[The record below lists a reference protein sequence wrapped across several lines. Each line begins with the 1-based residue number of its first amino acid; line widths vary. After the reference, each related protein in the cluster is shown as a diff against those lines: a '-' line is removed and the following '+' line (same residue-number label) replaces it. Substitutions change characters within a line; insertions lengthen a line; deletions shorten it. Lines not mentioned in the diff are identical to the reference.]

1 MDTQR
6 QRRITSLLESLLEL
20 PEENRS
26 AYLDEIAS
34 DDPSLRCA
42 VGDLL
47 QMEDRARV
55 WMPDETV
62 SCARLQEKIGPYRVV
77 RELGAG
83 GMGVVFLAERDD
95 ETYQQQVAVKLV
107 RPGMVSAETRRRFY
121 RERQILADLAHPN
134 IARLLDGGTTA
145 DGAPY
150 LVMEYVQ
157 GQNLDR
163 YCDERRLSLKQ
174 RIGLIIS
181 ICHGLEAAHRNL
193 VVHRDLKPANVMVT
207 EAGQPKLLDF
217 GIAHL
222 MNPPEGLVTATGS
235 RLMSPRY
242 AAPEQI
248 QGFPITTS
256 CDVYALGVLL
266 HEQLTGVSPYDLET
280 HSFAALEQAITKQ
293 PPPSPVEQFRRLKR
307 RKPFQTGEIASRR
320 ATTPAA
326 MLRSLQGDL
335 SHIVV
340 KALEKDP
347 ERRYASVQAMRAD
360 LERFCQGHPILARP
374 QTWRYRGLRF
384 FKRNRLPVSVAFLF
398 VMLLIGFAVQA
409 HLQRDRLALERDQA
423 ARERD
428 KSQAVLNFVQDLLR
442 QGDPGVAG
450 VRDIGIKEV
459 LARGFRLSQISMR
472 DQPETRAAMLNTI
485 GRTFISLG
493 EFDQAEQLLQQI
505 APSSPSQ
512 GPLMAVEQFEAQLNL
527 AALDYWRGHAQAC
540 IDRLV
545 ANAAFPE
552 GTPLT
557 TRARYYQT
565 LARAYSESGLYDQ
578 ALQTLA
584 VSRHMANTLP
594 AEVAVAAQMDNFSLM
609 GLVHLNRGEY
619 DLSEA
624 ALNQGLALGRKTW
637 GEAHPKVSDQIYS
650 LGLTALHRGDY
661 ARSEKLLTQAHQ
673 LDGAFW
679 GADSY
684 YVAKSLS
691 SLGTVYLCQ
700 MRFDLA
706 HSKFK
711 AVAAIYER
719 SLGENHASIGQV
731 HLNLAQT
738 SRYRREAEAALFHA
752 TKALT
757 LNRDRLG
764 ARHPETLAALQVK
777 AAILADKGCL
787 GEAVAL
793 GHELVDV
800 SRELEQDP
808 FRLPGALVQ
817 LAIFYKKKAMPQI
830 AHDLAGEASDLFQG
844 FAPRH
849 INSLNADKV
858 AGETA
863 LQLKRPWVAAVHL
876 DRAWNLAI
884 ELIGEKAP
892 LTKEIKTMR
901 TTAFER
907 LDQD

>member
-1 MDTQR
+1 
-6 QRRITSLLESLLEL
+6 
-20 PEENRS
+20 
-26 AYLDEIAS
+26 
-34 DDPSLRCA
+34 
-42 VGDLL
+42 
-47 QMEDRARV
+47 
-55 WMPDETV
+55 
-62 SCARLQEKIGPYRVV
+62 
-77 RELGAG
+77 
-83 GMGVVFLAERDD
+83 
-95 ETYQQQVAVKLV
+95 
-107 RPGMVSAETRRRFY
+107 
-121 RERQILADLAHPN
+121 
-134 IARLLDGGTTA
+134 
-145 DGAPY
+145 
-150 LVMEYVQ
+150 MEYVQ
-157 GQNLDR
+157 GQTLDR

-222 MNPPEGLVTATGS
+222 MNPHAGVITATGS

-242 AAPEQI
+242 ASPEQI
-248 QGFPITTS
+248 QGSPITTS

-280 HSFAALEQAITKQ
+280 ESFAALEQAITEQ
-293 PPPSPVEQFRRLKR
+293 PTLSPAEQFRRLKR
-307 RKPFQTGEIASRR
+307 RDPALTGAIAWRR
-320 ATTPAA
+320 ATTQGA
-326 MLRSLQGDL
+326 MVRALQGDL
-335 SHIVV
+335 SHMVV

-347 ERRYASVQAMRAD
+347 ERRYASVQALRED

-374 QTWRYRGLRF
+374 QTWGYRAMRFLR
-384 FKRNRLPVSVAFLF
+384 RNRLPVSVAFLF
-398 VMLLIGFAVQA
+398 VVLLVGFAVQA
-409 HLQRDRLALERDQA
+409 HIQRNRLALERDQA

-442 QGDPGVAG
+442 QGDPSVAG
-450 VRDIGIKEV
+450 ARDIGIKEV
-459 LARGFRLSQISMR
+459 LSRGFRLSQISMR

-505 APSSPSQ
+505 APPSPSQ
-512 GPLMAVEQFEAQLNL
+512 GPLMAMEHFEAQLNK

-545 ANAAFPE
+545 TNAAFPE

-565 LARAYSESGLYDQ
+565 LARAYNESGLYDQ

-584 VSRHMANTLP
+584 VSRQMADALP
-594 AEVAVAAQMDNFSLM
+594 AEVAVAAQMDNFSLA
-609 GLVHLNRGEY
+609 GLVHINRSAY

-661 ARSEKLLTQAHQ
+661 ARSEKLLTKAHQ
-673 LDGAFW
+673 LDSAYW

-691 SLGTVYLCQ
+691 SLGSVYLCQ

-738 SRYRREAEAALFHA
+738 SRYRQEAEAALFHA
-752 TKALT
+752 SKALT

-777 AAILADKGCL
+777 AAILADNGCL

-793 GHELVDV
+793 GQELVAV
-800 SRELEQDP
+800 SRGLKQDP

-817 LAIFYKKKAMPQI
+817 LAVFYKMKDMPQI
-830 AHDLAGEASDLFQG
+830 AFDLAGEAADLFQG

-849 INSLNADKV
+849 INSMNADKV

-863 LQLKRPWVAAVHL
+863 LQLKRPRVAAFHL

-884 ELIGEKAP
+884 ELLGEEAP
-892 LTKEIKTMR
+892 LTKEIKTLR
-901 TTAFER
+901 STAMER
-907 LDQD
+907 LVQN